1 METKAF
7 DDITIVASDPLRRF
21 GSLTF
26 IRFLICFACVSTKAT
41 LPSLLCGAP

>member
-21 GSLTF
+21 GSL
-26 IRFLICFACVSTKAT
+26 
-41 LPSLLCGAP
+41 